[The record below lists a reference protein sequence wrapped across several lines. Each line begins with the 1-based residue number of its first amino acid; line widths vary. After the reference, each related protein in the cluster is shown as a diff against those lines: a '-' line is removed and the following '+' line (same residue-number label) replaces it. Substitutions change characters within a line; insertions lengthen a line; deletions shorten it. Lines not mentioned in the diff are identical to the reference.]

1 MATVYK
7 AYQPSMDRHV
17 AIKILPGELAES
29 KEFAGRF
36 QQEARIIAKL
46 EHLHILPVFDYGEHD
61 GISYLVMRYL
71 EAGTLKD
78 KLESG
83 PLALSEIDQLLTQL
97 CRALNYAHGH
107 GVIHRDLKPAN
118 ALVDDDGN
126 LFLTDFGIAKLL
138 EGTSHFTNTDAVMG
152 TPAYISPEQ
161 AQGQTVDQRSDI
173 YSLGII
179 LYEMVTGRVPFTADT
194 PLAVIFKHVSDPLP
208 LPSSIKPD
216 VPEAIEQ
223 VILKALAKQPEDRFA
238 TAAEFL
244 AAWKRA
250 YAEGES
256 ASRVPTPA
264 STKIEESTLQPGKNA
279 QPTVAAVS
287 ETQSSAS
294 STRWIVGGVI
304 GTCLLLAVAA
314 GIVLALNWQVD
325 ATLGPGPEQTTAATE
340 ASQPS
345 QPTSQA
351 VSVNPQE
358 NQFTVTI
365 GDEISNGVPASG
377 AGFIE
382 APGSRDIYTFTA
394 EPGQR
399 IYIHIIDNEPT
410 DASKTMDIYLTDDL
424 GQNLIASCVQCGDPG
439 ALTLDRGGTYTLTV
453 GNEES
458 SNQASGTYR
467 IKLWELPPP
476 DTFEITIGDKI
487 SNGAP
492 GEGAGFIEVPGAND
506 IYTFAADPGQIVY
519 FQIVQPPQTS
529 DVIYWR
535 LTDQVDQKIFDTC
548 LQCGD
553 PGVITLEQGGTYTIL
568 VGNQS
573 GAATGTY
580 TFRIWEVAPPDTFTI
595 NIGDEIA
602 RDIPGTGAG
611 NIESPGAQDIYNFTL
626 TESQSLAFQ
635 VKQPPQTN
643 DTIYW
648 RLVDEQGNEIFNTCL
663 QCGDQGPFT
672 LEAGAYSIIVGNQN
686 EPGTGTYQLAVLI
699 A

>member
-61 GISYLVMRYL
+61 GIAYLVMRYL
-71 EAGTLKD
+71 EAGTLKE

-83 PLALSEIDQLLTQL
+83 PLSLSEIDQLLSQL

-161 AQGQTVDQRSDI
+161 AQGQPVDQRTDI

-179 LYEMVTGRVPFTADT
+179 LYEMITGRVPFTADT

-208 LPSSIKPD
+208 LPSTIKPD

-250 YAEGES
+250 YAESDS
-256 ASRVPTPA
+256 ASRAPVPDATI
-264 STKIEESTLQPGKNA
+264 KESTLQPSKA
-279 QPTVAAVS
+279 SQPTVAAVS
-287 ETQSSAS
+287 ETKSRSSS
-294 STRWIVGGVI
+294 TTRWIVGGVI
-304 GTCLLLAVAA
+304 GICLLLMVAA
-314 GIVLALNWQVD
+314 GIALALNRRVNT
-325 ATLGPGPEQTTAATE
+325 TLGPRPEQTAAATE
-340 ASQPS
+340 ASRPS
-345 QPTSQA
+345 QPTAA
-351 VSVNPQE
+351 VAGSPEE
-358 NQFTVTI
+358 NQFTISI
-365 GDEISNGVPASG
+365 GDEITNGVPAPG

-399 IYIHIIDNEPT
+399 IYIHIIENKPT
-410 DASKTMDIYLTDDL
+410 DPSKTMDIYLTDDL
-424 GQNLIASCVQCGDPG
+424 GQNVIASCIQCGDPG
-439 ALTLDRGGTYTLTV
+439 AITLDRGGTYTLTI

-476 DTFEITIGDKI
+476 DTFEIQIGDKI
-487 SNGAP
+487 SNGTP

-506 IYTFAADPGQIVY
+506 IYTFSADPGQTVY
-519 FQIVQPPQTS
+519 FQVVQPPQTS
-529 DVIYWR
+529 DTIYWS
-535 LTDQVDQKIFDTC
+535 LIDQVEQKVFDSC
-548 LQCGD
+548 LQCSD
-553 PGVITLEQGGTYTIL
+553 PGRITLEQGGTYKIL

-580 TFRIWEVAPPDTFTI
+580 SIRLWDVAPPDTFTI
-595 NIGDEIA
+595 EIGDEIA
-602 RDIPGTGAG
+602 RDIPGPGAG

-626 TESQSLAFQ
+626 TESQSVTFQ

-648 RLVDEQGNEIFNTCL
+648 RLVDEGGNETFNTCL
-663 QCGDQGPFT
+663 QCGDPGSFT
-672 LEAGAYSIIVGNQN
+672 LEAGTYSVIVGNQN
-686 EPGTGTYQLAVLI
+686 QPGAGTYQLAILTP
-699 A
+699 